1 MLTTEHKKRSQHME
15 AVKNLDQTFL
25 DSYIDVP
32 PPPVKSKPKAQRK
45 AVSLDTD
52 ERANAA
58 IGIFN
63 AILLAI
69 PLWAL
74 IIYGIMKLID

>member
-1 MLTTEHKKRSQHME
+1 MLTIEHKKRSQHME
-15 AVKNLDQTFL
+15 AVKNLDQAFL

-45 AVSLDTD
+45 AVTQDTN

-69 PLWAL
+69 PMWAL
-74 IIYGIMKLID
+74 IIYGFMKLID